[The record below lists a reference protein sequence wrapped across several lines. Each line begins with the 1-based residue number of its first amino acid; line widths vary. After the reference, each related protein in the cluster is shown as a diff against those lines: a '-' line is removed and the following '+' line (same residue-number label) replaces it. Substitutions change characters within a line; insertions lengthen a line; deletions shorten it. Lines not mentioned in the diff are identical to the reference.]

1 MGGFLEE
8 VSQRKKNFFP
18 AKLLLLKSDGTDCSR
33 NGLSEG
39 LVSDVHSHW
48 GGHSI
53 STRVKTGV
61 CACVCVKSYSFY
73 FLYLKHR
80 CTYSVYTGIEC
91 VSGVKTS
98 Q

>member
-8 VSQRKKNFFP
+8 VSRRKKNFFP

-61 CACVCVKSYSFY
+61 CECVCVCEILL
-73 FLYLKHR
+73 FLLFIFKAQVYL
-80 CTYSVYTGIEC
+80 
-91 VSGVKTS
+91 
-98 Q
+98 